1 MADISAIG
9 YGSKLHLPPNKYRLL
24 AAQQEQDTQKAYNL
38 TRNIADFSGE
48 AVRRMGHS
56 QTDDKTERTRW
67 KSEGETATGEPND

>member
-56 QTDDKTERTRW
+56 QTDDKTERTRGQGGSR
-67 KSEGETATGEPND
+67 KERQQPND